1 MTDEVYFRISD
12 HSKKAKLSKV
22 IEGLIRKIKSL
33 FIKN

>member
-22 IEGLIRKIKSL
+22 IEGLIR
-33 FIKN
+33 IKN